1 MSGYIIIDAH
11 VHLWEKQEG
20 YVNKLP
26 VYGLGNGKSSF
37 IGETRQMMPPYMVDN
52 RNTAE
57 MLIANMDYAGVNA
70 CAVTQEYLDGNQD
83 EYLLKVRAKYPERFR
98 ITALYEDEGYV
109 QDQSRL
115 QEQNQEQ
122 KLEQKRIELLGNT
135 SVSGAE
141 FFENIIFEKKNL
153 RTEKAILAN
162 ESGILE
168 NAQGY
173 GNGLDSD
180 KSNKAKSRFL
190 GRYNLKKYDGIK
202 ICACRLKNRDLTAM
216 MDVFKDVEKAGKY
229 ISIDMADGAEQTDS
243 LQKVIDKCPD
253 LRIAI
258 GHFGMVTTRGWQK
271 QIELAKNK
279 NVYIE
284 SGGLTWLFHKEF
296 YPYPSAI
303 DAILEAKSICG
314 MDKLMWGSDYPRTM
328 TDITYKSAVRFIL
341 ETTKLSADD
350 KRKFLGENAVRFY
363 GFEGLKPL
371 PEIDNML

>member
-1 MSGYIIIDAH
+1 MNNYIIIDAH
-11 VHLWEKQEG
+11 VHLWEKQSG
-20 YVNKLP
+20 CVNKLP

-37 IGETRQMMPPYMVDN
+37 IGEIRQMMPPYMEDN

-57 MLIANMDYAGVNA
+57 RLIANMDYAGVNA

-83 EYLLKVRAKYPERFR
+83 EYLLKVREKYPDRFR
-98 ITALYEDEGYV
+98 ITALYEDEGYIE
-109 QDQSRL
+109 DQERIKGL
-115 QEQNQEQ
+115 GDIQNQ
-122 KLEQKRIELLGNT
+122 G
-135 SVSGAE
+135 SVTLT
-141 FFENIIFEKKNL
+141 FENVIMAKN
-153 RTEKAILAN
+153 TDN
-162 ESGILE
+162 
-168 NAQGY
+168 
-173 GNGLDSD
+173 
-180 KSNKAKSRFL
+180 SRCL
-190 GRYNLKKYDGIK
+190 GRYNLRKYDGIK
-202 ICACRLKNRDLTAM
+202 ICACRLKNKDLTAM
-216 MDVFKDVEKAGKY
+216 LDVFKDVEKAGKY
-229 ISIDMADGAEQTDS
+229 ISIDMADGDEQTDS
-243 LQKVIDKCPD
+243 LQKVIDECPN
-253 LRIAI
+253 LKIAI
-258 GHFGMVTTRGWQK
+258 GHFGMVTTKGWQK

-341 ETTKLSADD
+341 ETTKLSEDD

-371 PEIDNML
+371 PEIGNML